1 MKPLTAA
8 LLLSFA
14 LTGAACSDSVKSTAE
29 AAPPASSEEP
39 LPIDTSTATSETALG
54 GTLNLNIG
62 GQRETEGTR
71 LLGAGGLGNGSGQG
85 STLIGSGGLGGG
97 NFGEAPD
104 LGIRLELEEDDAAS
118 ILNAPSDAQPPADED
133 EIVRLPN

>member
-8 LLLSFA
+8 LLFSVA
-14 LTGAACSDSVKSTAE
+14 LTGAACSDTVKSTAE
-29 AAPPASSEEP
+29 AAPPSNGEEP
-39 LPIDTSTATSETALG
+39 LQIDTSTATSETALG

-71 LLGAGGLGNGSGQG
+71 LLGAGGLGSSSGQG

-104 LGIRLELEEDDAAS
+104 LGIQLELEDDDAAS
-118 ILNAPSDAQPPADED
+118 MLNAPADTKPSGDD

>member
-8 LLLSFA
+8 LLFSFA
-14 LTGAACSDSVKSTAE
+14 FTGAACSDSVKSTAE
-29 AAPPASSEEP
+29 AAPASSGGEP
-39 LPIDTSTATSETALG
+39 LQVDTSTATSETALG

-62 GQRETEGTR
+62 GSREAEGTR
-71 LLGAGGLGNGSGQG
+71 LLGAGGLGANGSQG

-104 LGIRLELEEDDAAS
+104 LGIDLDLDDDASTLLSAPGSAAASEDD
-118 ILNAPSDAQPPADED
+118 D
-133 EIVRLPN
+133 IVRLPN